1 MNLAKRD
8 LLIQSL
14 KTQKKQKEQFLNER
28 SSHLKT
34 QGKTNPHLKAVAED
48 YALYVD
54 GINDE
59 KTQQTNALQVLVEY
73 LNQLILDPA
82 STSEIIKQAKYDQG
96 IILGELKNNLFKNNL
111 LKTTF

>member
-8 LLIQSL
+8 QLIQSL
-14 KTQKKQKEQFLNER
+14 KTQKKRKEHFLNER
-28 SSHLKT
+28 SAHLKT
-34 QGKTNPHLKAVAED
+34 QSKTNPHLNAVAED
-48 YALYVD
+48 YALYVAS
-54 GINDE
+54 INDE

-73 LNQLILDPA
+73 LNQLILDPN

-96 IILGELKNNLFKNNL
+96 IILAELKNNL